1 MRALL
6 VEDDPDLADDVA
18 RALGAAGFV
27 VDHCGNGE
35 DAWFQG
41 DVEDYAVAI
50 LDLGLPRLDG
60 LTVLRRWRSAS
71 RTMPVLIL
79 TARGDWT
86 EKVEGID
93 AGADDYMAKPFAV
106 GELIARVRALVR
118 RASGHASAMLSV
130 GSLVVD
136 TARMTASID
145 GRQVQLS
152 QLEFRFLNC
161 LVHHQDRIVPAGEIA
176 EHLYGAS
183 DGTDTNAIEAI
194 VTRLR
199 RKLGSA
205 AIETRRGLGYRLTGQ
220 TG

>member
-27 VDHCGNGE
+27 VDRCGDGE

-60 LTVLRRWRSAS
+60 LSVLRRWRSAS

-106 GELIARVRALVR
+106 GELVARVRALVR
-118 RASGHASAMLSV
+118 RASGHASTVLTV
-130 GSLVVD
+130 GRMAID
-136 TARMTASID
+136 TARMAATVD
-145 GRQVQLS
+145 GRQTPLS
-152 QLEFRFLNC
+152 QLEFRLLNY
-161 LVHHQDRIVPAGEIA
+161 LAHRQDHIVPAGEIA

-183 DGTDTNAIEAI
+183 DGSDTNAIEAI
-194 VTRLR
+194 VTRIR
-199 RKLGSA
+199 RKFGGA
-205 AIETRRGLGYRLTGQ
+205 VIETRRGLGYRLTGL

>member
-18 RALGAAGFV
+18 RALQGAGFV
-27 VDHCGNGE
+27 VDRCGDGE
-35 DAWFQG
+35 EAWFQG
-41 DVEDYAVAI
+41 DVEDYAVVV

-60 LTVLRRWRSAS
+60 LSVLRRWRTAS

-93 AGADDYMAKPFAV
+93 AGADDYMAKPFAT

-118 RASGHASAMLSV
+118 RASGHASALLTV
-130 GSLVVD
+130 GELVID
-136 TARMTASID
+136 TARMSAAIS

-152 QLEFRFLNC
+152 QLEYRLLNY
-161 LVHHQDRIVPAGEIA
+161 LAHQQDRIVAAGEIA

-183 DGTDTNAIEAI
+183 DGLDTNAVEAI
-194 VTRLR
+194 ITRLR
-199 RKLGSA
+199 RKLGSG
-205 AIETRRGLGYRLTGQ
+205 AIETRRGLGYLLTGGAQ
-220 TG
+220 

>member
-27 VDHCGNGE
+27 VDRCGDGE
-35 DAWFQG
+35 EAWYQG

-60 LTVLRRWRSAS
+60 LSVLRRWRAAS
-71 RTMPVLIL
+71 RSMPVLIL

-93 AGADDYMAKPFAV
+93 AGADDYMAKPFAT

-118 RASGHASAMLSV
+118 RASGHASALMSI
-130 GSLVVD
+130 GSLAID
-136 TARMTASID
+136 TARMSAAVS

-152 QLEFRFLNC
+152 QLEFRLLNY
-161 LVHHQDRIVPAGEIA
+161 LAHQRDRIVGAGEIA

-183 DGTDTNAIEAI
+183 DGSDTNAVEAI

-199 RKLGSA
+199 RKLGSR
-205 AIETRRGLGYRLTGQ
+205 AIETRRGLGYLLTGLS
-220 TG
+220 G